1 MVITRTAVIRNLY
14 RDSMALMQLSARLAA
29 LPKIREAAAIMASS
43 NNRALLSEAGLAVA
57 TSEAGPNDILIV
69 IKSED
74 EAAIEAALV
83 EARHALE
90 RKTPSLR
97 PSRERERPRSLQSA
111 AEACPEANLVLI
123 STPGVYATAEA
134 IKALNLGLN
143 VMLFSDNVALEDEI
157 ALKHAAQARGLI
169 VMGPDCGTAIIRG
182 IPLGFANVVRRG
194 TIGIVAAS
202 GTGLQEV
209 SCLVD
214 RLGQGIS
221 QALGTGGRDL
231 SPKVGGATML
241 QGIEALAADAG
252 TRVIVLISKPP
263 ARQIAERVLKSARR
277 SGKPVVV
284 NFLGADPDPV
294 DDPGLVWAQTL
305 EDAALAA
312 VALASGRKPESF
324 ASLASLPPPPVA
336 GQRYVRGLF
345 GGGTLCY
352 EASML
357 LGDYLSPVFSN
368 TPVGGCKRLM
378 DVWNSQ
384 AHTLID
390 LGDDAFTRGRPHPL
404 IDHRLRNERIVR
416 EASDPE
422 TAVILLDVVLGY
434 GSHQN
439 PAAEI
444 APVIR
449 EAIAGAAH
457 ARRNLAIVGFVC
469 GTPADPQNLSRQRQV
484 LRDAGM
490 ILTESSA
497 QAARLAARIATT
509 PGR

>member
-1 MVITRTAVIRNLY
+1 MVITRTTVIRNLY
-14 RDSMALMQLSARLAA
+14 RDSMALMQLSARLAQ
-29 LPKIREAAAIMASS
+29 LPKIREAAAIMASL
-43 NNRALLSEAGLAVA
+43 NNRALLSEAGLGVA
-57 TSEAGPNDILIV
+57 TSGAGPNDILIV

-90 RKTPSLR
+90 RKAPSLR
-97 PSRERERPRSLQSA
+97 PSRERPRSLQSA
-111 AEACPEANLVLI
+111 VEAWPEANLVLI
-123 STPGVYATAEA
+123 STPGDYAAAEA
-134 IKALNLGLN
+134 TKALNLGLN

-169 VMGPDCGTAIIRG
+169 VMGPDCGTAIISG

-231 SPKVGGATML
+231 SPRVGGTTML
-241 QGIEALAADAG
+241 QGIEALAGDAG

-263 ARQIAERVLKSARR
+263 ALQIAERVLESARR

-284 NFLGADPDPV
+284 NFLGADRDTV

-312 VALASGRKPESF
+312 VALASGREPESF
-324 ASLASLPPPPVA
+324 ASLATLPSPPVA

-345 GGGTLCY
+345 GGGTFCY
-352 EASML
+352 EASVL
-357 LGDYLSPVFSN
+357 LGDCLSPVFSN
-368 TPVGGCKRLM
+368 TPVGGSKMLM

-416 EASDPE
+416 EANDPE

-434 GSHQN
+434 GSHEN

-449 EAIAGAAH
+449 QAIDGAAQ

-509 PGR
+509 PGI